1 MSTVIDF
8 SAAFPSGRAIKAAGH
23 EGVVAYISPAREAW
37 MSAKPL
43 TKARVDEYKAA
54 GLKIA
59 VVWQYG
65 AGTAQASDV
74 MRGAAGGRADA
85 EAAQKQLN
93 AIGLSGHPVFFAV
106 DFHVGDP
113 RDAREM
119 LKLWNSTIVNY
130 FKAAG
135 DVLGK
140 HRVGIYGAS
149 HVVHWAMQ
157 DGVVATVAP
166 GRVLGWVTRSWSNG
180 ATGRDYAVLYQR
192 VHNTPGPE
200 GVKIDIN
207 DVYHASWGHQ
217 PLTDSTPET
226 PQLPSVTKRPGWK
239 GDPSWIADALK
250 AFGVKT
256 IEETGW
262 LNRGNGDFLTLWG
275 VFAHHTGADNTPT
288 WLIRDG
294 RADLKGML
302 SQIHLLR
309 DGTAHITGQG
319 VAWHAGR
326 GAYPGLPTNNA
337 NYHTIGIE
345 ASSSGTSPWPAA
357 QLDAYYRACAAIC
370 WVLDVPASRV
380 IGHKEYSSD
389 GKWDPGG
396 IDMPAFRAAVQ
407 KYITNPPFMAEENIM
422 ADFDKIT
429 RTYPSR
435 VEGSD
440 VKLRPVDA
448 LYMADANS
456 FVARANTVEIIAA
469 LRDNTEALGRL
480 EKKLDTL
487 INGGK

>member
-37 MSAKPL
+37 MKAKPL
-43 TKARVDEYKAA
+43 TKGKVDEYKAA

-65 AGTAQASDV
+65 AGTAATSDV
-74 MRGAAGGRADA
+74 MRGAAGGRSDA

-93 AIGLSGHPVFFAV
+93 QIGLAGHPVFFAV
-106 DFHVGDP
+106 DFDIT
-113 RDAREM
+113 
-119 LKLWNSTIVNY
+119 LNQWNATAVEY
-130 FKAAG
+130 FKAAAG
-135 DVLGK
+135 VLGK
-140 HRVGIYGAS
+140 HRVGIYGHS
-149 HVVHWAMQ
+149 RVVHWAME

-166 GRVLGWVTRSWSNG
+166 GRVLGWVTRSWSAG
-180 ATGRDYAVLYQR
+180 ATGRDYALLYQR
-192 VHNTPGPE
+192 VHNTPGPD
-200 GVKIDIN
+200 GIQIDIN
-207 DVYHASWGHQ
+207 DVYHQSWGHQ
-217 PLTDSTPET
+217 PLTDTTPET
-226 PQLPSVTKRPGWK
+226 AQLPSVTKRPGWR
-239 GDPSWIADALK
+239 GDPTWLADALR

-256 IEETGW
+256 VEEDGW
-262 LNRGNGDFLTLWG
+262 RTRGNGDFLTIWG
-275 VFAHHTGADNTPT
+275 AMAHHTGADNTPT

-319 VAWHAGR
+319 VAWHAGK
-326 GAYPGLPTNNA
+326 GSHKGLPTNNA

-345 ASSSGTSPWPAA
+345 ANSSGTSPWPAV

-370 WVLDVPASRV
+370 WVLDAPASHV

-396 IDMPAFRAAVQ
+396 IDMDAFRRRVQ
-407 KYITNPPFMAEENIM
+407 HYIDNPPFLAEENIM

-429 RTYPSR
+429 RRYPSR

-440 VKLRPVDA
+440 VTLRPVDA

-469 LRDNTEALGRL
+469 LRDNTEALTRV
-480 EKKLDTL
+480 EAKLDTL
-487 INGGK
+487 IGGN

>member
-1 MSTVIDF
+1 MTVIDF
-8 SAAFPSGRAIKAAGH
+8 SASFPSGTVIKRAGH
-23 EGVVAYISPAREAW
+23 EGVVAYICPAREPW
-37 MSAKPL
+37 MQAKPL
-43 TKARVDEYKAA
+43 TKARIDEYRAA
-54 GLKIA
+54 GLRIA

-93 AIGLSGHPVFFAV
+93 AIGLAGHPVFFAV

-140 HRVGIYGAS
+140 HRAGIYGAS
-149 HVVHWAMQ
+149 HVMHWAMQ
-157 DGVVATVAP
+157 DGVVAAVAP

-192 VHNTPGPE
+192 VHNTPGPD
-200 GVKIDIN
+200 GVQIDIN
-207 DVYHASWGHQ
+207 DTYHANWGQQ

-226 PQLPSVTKRPGWK
+226 PQLPSVTKRPGWR
-239 GDPSWIADALK
+239 GDPTWLADAIR
-250 AFGVKT
+250 AFGVT
-256 IEETGW
+256 VVEESGW
-262 LNRGNGDFLTLWG
+262 LNRGNGDFRDIRG
-275 VFAHHTGADNTPT
+275 VMAHHTGANGTSAA
-288 WLIRDG
+288 LIRDG
-294 RADLKGML
+294 RSGLRGML
-302 SQIHLLR
+302 SQIHLTR
-309 DGTAHITGQG
+309 DAVARVLGAG

-326 GAYPGLPTNNA
+326 GSYRGLTTNDA
-337 NYHTIGIE
+337 NYETIGIE
-345 ASSSGTSPWPAA
+345 ANSDGTSAWPADM
-357 QLDAYYRACAAIC
+357 LDAYYRICAAVC
-370 WVLDVPASRV
+370 WVLDKPAEWAVP
-380 IGHKEYSSD
+380 GHKEDSSD

-396 IDMPAFRAAVQ
+396 IDMNDFRRRVQ
-407 KYITNPPFMAEENIM
+407 YYIDTPPFLQEENLM

-429 RTYPSR
+429 RQYPSR
-435 VEGSD
+435 MEGSD

-469 LRDNTEALGRL
+469 IRDNTEALGRV
-480 EKKLDTL
+480 EAKLDTL
-487 INGGK
+487 IGGN

>member
-23 EGVVAYISPAREAW
+23 DGVVAYISPARENW
-37 MSAKPL
+37 MQAKPL
-43 TKARVDEYKAA
+43 TKAHVDEYRAA

-85 EAAQKQLN
+85 EAAQKRLN
-93 AIGLSGHPVFFAV
+93 AVGLAGHPVFFAV
-106 DFHVGDP
+106 DFDIT
-113 RDAREM
+113 
-119 LKLWNSTIVNY
+119 LNQWNSVAVEY

-135 DVLGK
+135 AVLGK
-140 HRVGIYGAS
+140 HRVGIYGHS
-149 HVVHWAMQ
+149 RVVHWAME
-157 DGVVATVAP
+157 DDVVATVAP

-180 ATGRDYAVLYQR
+180 ATGSDYAVLYQR
-192 VHNTPGPE
+192 QHNVPGPD
-200 GVKIDIN
+200 GVQTDIN

-217 PLTDSTPET
+217 PITDTTPET
-226 PQLPSVTKRPGWK
+226 PQLPSVTKQPGWS
-239 GDPSWIADALK
+239 GDPSWIVDALK
-250 AFGVKT
+250 AWGVKT
-256 IEETGW
+256 VEEDGW
-262 LNRGNGDFLTLWG
+262 RNRGNGDFLTLWG

-345 ASSSGTSPWPAA
+345 ANSSGTSPWPAA

-396 IDMPAFRAAVQ
+396 IDMPAFRARVQ
-407 KYITNPPFMAEENIM
+407 HYIDNPPFLAEENIM
-422 ADFDKIT
+422 SDFDKIT

-435 VEGSD
+435 VEGST
-440 VKLRPVDA
+440 VKLKPVDA

-469 LRDNTEALGRL
+469 LRDNTEALDRV
-480 EKKLDTL
+480 ETKLDTL
-487 INGGK
+487 ISGGK